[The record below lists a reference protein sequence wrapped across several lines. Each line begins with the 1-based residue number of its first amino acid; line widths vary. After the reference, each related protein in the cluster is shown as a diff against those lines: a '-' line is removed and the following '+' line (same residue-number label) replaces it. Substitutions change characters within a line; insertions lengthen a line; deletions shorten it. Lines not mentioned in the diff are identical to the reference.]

1 MSVINNVTAVD
12 VATMT
17 AALPA
22 TAVPAPDG
30 GQVSAFNKL
39 LFAGTPQGD
48 AGSLTPS
55 QMLVQQ
61 ARTLE
66 ATVGADLGAKVA
78 GAVSQSINK
87 LANMT

>member
-1 MSVINNVTAVD
+1 MAV
-12 VATMT
+12 A
-17 AALPA
+17 PSA

-30 GQVSAFNKL
+30 EQIAAFNKL
-39 LFAGTPQGD
+39 LLAGTPQGNV
-48 AGSLTPS
+48 GSLTPS

-61 ARTLE
+61 VTTLG
-66 ATVGADLGAKVA
+66 ATVGVDLGAKVA

>member
-1 MSVINNVTAVD
+1 MSAINSVTAMD
-12 VATMT
+12 VASM
-17 AALPA
+17 AAAPSA

-30 GQVSAFNKL
+30 EQIYAFNKL

-48 AGSLTPS
+48 VGSLTPS

-61 ARTLE
+61 ATTLG
-66 ATVGADLGAKVA
+66 ATVGVDLGAKVA
-78 GAVSQSINK
+78 GAVSQSVNK